1 VKAAL
6 AFVRRHREI
15 GPLAALVLVHVFFL
29 AMRPDTFGRWANLVT
44 MLRQTSV
51 VGIAATG
58 ATAVVILGGIDL
70 AVGSTIAIT
79 TVVVALLLRAGLGP
93 FPAAALG
100 VAAATACGL
109 ASGAAT
115 AGLAIPPFIA
125 TLGTMSILRGLAKGL
140 AHEQKIDAEPRGL
153 EALVLPSRGLLGVPL
168 AVWLTIAVAAAFAT
182 TLRATRFGRHVVAIG
197 SNERTARLC
206 GIEITRVK
214 LAVYAL
220 AGLVAGLSGVVE
232 FATLTQGD
240 PTDSVGR
247 ELDVIAS
254 VVIGG
259 GSLAGGEGSVFGAL
273 LGALLMTEIRT
284 GCSHLGLS
292 NWVQEVVAGVII
304 IAAVSLDRLRRRTS

>member
-1 VKAAL
+1 
-6 AFVRRHREI
+6 
-15 GPLAALVLVHVFFL
+15 
-29 AMRPDTFGRWANLVT
+29 
-44 MLRQTSV
+44 
-51 VGIAATG
+51 
-58 ATAVVILGGIDL
+58 
-70 AVGSTIAIT
+70 
-79 TVVVALLLRAGLGP
+79 
-93 FPAAALG
+93 
-100 VAAATACGL
+100 
-109 ASGAAT
+109 
-115 AGLAIPPFIA
+115 
-125 TLGTMSILRGLAKGL
+125 MSILRGLAKGL
-140 AHEQKIDAEPRGL
+140 AHEQKIDADPKGL

-168 AVWLTIAVAAAFAT
+168 AVWLTLAVAAAFAT

-206 GIEITRVK
+206 GVEITRVK

-304 IAAVSLDRLRRRTS
+304 IAAVSLDRLRRR